1 MKLLLPVAVMTLA
14 AGICCCGGDSDMED
28 LMEQI
33 EAQPSASA
41 DDATASASTGEATAT
56 TGEATASASTGGSDA
71 GLCGRFKTDGFTYP
85 SGLSVVACA
94 DTAGSESVLL
104 QGSGDPSKICKDAKA
119 WASGKG
125 WTVQTEAEMMGTSSV
140 IMKNA
145 DKQLTL
151 ACTEMGG
158 QTTLSMSVSQGY

>member
-1 MKLLLPVAVMTLA
+1 MKLLLPVAVMTVA
-14 AGICCCGGDSDMED
+14 AGICCCGGDADMEE

-33 EAQPSASA
+33 EAGQAGAASG
-41 DDATASASTGEATAT
+41 DDGSTTASSGDAATASTG
-56 TGEATASASTGGSDA
+56 GGSDA
-71 GLCGRFKTDGFTYP
+71 GLCGRFKSDGFTYP

-94 DTAGSESVLL
+94 DTAGSESLLL
-104 QGSGDPSKICKDAKA
+104 QGSGNPASICKDAKA

-125 WTVQTEAEMMGTSSV
+125 WTVQTEAEMMGTSSI

-151 ACTEMGG
+151 ACTDMGG
-158 QTTLSMSVSQGY
+158 QTTLSMSISQGY